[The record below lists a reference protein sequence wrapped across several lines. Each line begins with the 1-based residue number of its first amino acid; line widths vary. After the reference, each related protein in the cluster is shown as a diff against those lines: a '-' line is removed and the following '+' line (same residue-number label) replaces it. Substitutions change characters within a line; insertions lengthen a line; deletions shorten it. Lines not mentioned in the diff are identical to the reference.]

1 MPVSKNLLILAT
13 VLGLSVFFDAPAI
26 GQIPQIPLPQVP
38 PTSLEQLELP
48 SEDKP
53 SQEIDLPDN
62 ILPPQNIPRV
72 EEKLF
77 ISGFDFIGNSVL
89 SNEQLNQLAQP
100 YLNRAV
106 TFSELLQLRSDIT
119 DLYVENGYTTS
130 GAYLPIEENQGI
142 DINAAVVAFRIIE
155 GTVEDTEISG
165 DERLHRYVRQ
175 RLLPAISPALNQ
187 PALEEALRLL
197 QVDPLI
203 KNISANL
210 SAGAEIGSSIL
221 SVQVDG
227 TPNFQARIRTDN
239 RRAPSAGSVQRGVQ
253 LSAFNLLALGESFNF
268 SYGNTDGSNSFN
280 AGIEIP
286 LNANNGALSFDYG
299 QLNGRIIEEP
309 VSNFDIRTDSSI
321 YALKFQQPLLRA
333 ANGNSFE
340 EFSVGIAASRIESAT
355 TLAGFPF
362 PLSPGAN
369 DDGKTRITELSLLQ
383 EYTRQD
389 SDSAL
394 LARSSF
400 DFGIDAFDSTVSAE
414 PNGQYF
420 AWRGQLGWIRRVFGS
435 AQLSLSGNIQLSAD
449 QLVPLSQL
457 SLGGP
462 GSVRGYRQ
470 DALIA
475 DSGLVANA
483 ELAIPIFEL
492 GRNQQISLIPFVG
505 AGFGWNNGSTRALDE
520 SFLASLGLGA
530 QYQTAGFTARIN
542 YALPFTDIGLQG
554 SSLQESGF
562 DFELGYQLDF

>member
-1 MPVSKNLLILAT
+1 MFTLLILAT
-13 VLGLSVFFDAPAI
+13 VLGLSVFDAPAI
-26 GQIPQIPLPQVP
+26 GQVLPEVPPSQIPQLPRAPV
-38 PTSLEQLELP
+38 EQLEP
-48 SEDKP
+48 SNGDRP

-62 ILPPQNIPRV
+62 ILPPQNIPGV
-72 EEKLF
+72 EETLF
-77 ISGFDFIGNSVL
+77 ILGFDFTGNSVL

-119 DLYVENGYTTS
+119 DLYVKKGYTTS
-130 GAYLPIEENQGI
+130 GAYIPIEENQGV

-155 GTVEDTEISG
+155 GTVEEIEISG

-227 TPNFQARIRTDN
+227 SPNFQARIGTDN
-239 RRAPSAGSVQRGVQ
+239 RRAPAAGSVQRGVQ
-253 LSAFNLLALGESFNF
+253 LSASNLLALGESFDF
-268 SYGNTDGSNSFN
+268 SYSNTDGSNSFN

-286 LNANNGALSFDYG
+286 LNASNGTLSFDYG

-309 VSNFDIRTDSSI
+309 VNDFDIRTDSSI
-321 YALKFQQPLLRA
+321 YALTFQQPLLRA
-333 ANGNSFE
+333 ANGTSFE

-369 DDGKTRITELSLLQ
+369 DDGKTRIIELSLLQ

-389 SDSAL
+389 RGSAL

-400 DFGIDAFDSTVSAE
+400 DFGIDAFDTTVSTE

-420 AWRGQLGWIRRVFGS
+420 AWRGQIGWIKRVFGS
-435 AQLSLSGNIQLSAD
+435 AQLSISGNIQLSGD

-462 GSVRGYRQ
+462 SILFAVT
-470 DALIA
+470 
-475 DSGLVANA
+475 
-483 ELAIPIFEL
+483 
-492 GRNQQISLIPFVG
+492 GRMP
-505 AGFGWNNGSTRALDE
+505 
-520 SFLASLGLGA
+520 
-530 QYQTAGFTARIN
+530 
-542 YALPFTDIGLQG
+542 
-554 SSLQESGF
+554 
-562 DFELGYQLDF
+562 